1 MMMHRPGTIA
11 AAGPT
16 KADGSPNMS
25 DGANI
30 RVRDMLK
37 PPAIRFP
44 LDGEGGYRE
53 APSDTEI
60 ARDIAAQLRMAAAA
74 IAPFL
79 AWILLILALALFHEN
94 LMTAARVTLT
104 LLGHAGIAS
113 VGGLWGG
120 NATDYS
126 NVTLFELATSPA
138 NVLVETY
145 QGNIVGQA
153 VISCFLILIAAYMGF
168 FGRSARRAW
177 NLIYRFVKHHTVI
190 IFLAIFIWWYVVQAS
205 AATAPTMSTI
215 QRRGLLPDIADRC
228 GGRFI
233 TRCHM
238 RCAHYVAES
247 ACNVTFVD
255 FTPEGELIAVLGAEK
270 ASSARVWDTGA
281 RRHVVRSTDRM
292 IKGTIRPCN
301 FTVRGINTGGMQPRF
316 MGDVEALLP
325 LRGGTVEHCVLKG
338 AVCIE
343 QSLPTTSSA
352 PAFSRTMVCAT
363 GAVASP
369 TGARCT
375 LRITDSYSC
384 PTATTDRPHMT
395 STRTAT
401 VSCSWASAG
410 ASIVS
415 QRRCV
420 ETAPGGS
427 WTSLSAR
434 FDVASTGLNRC
445 TPICSA
451 DKISP
456 KPRPTSLR

>member
-1 MMMHRPGTIA
+1 MTVHYDERDECEAAGGVYDRRNEVLFVPARVDLRPFEKWLPFALQDAGHTATSGGMLMHRPGVIA

-25 DGANI
+25 VGANI

-44 LDGEGGYRE
+44 DDHDSGPRG
-53 APSDTEI
+53 ASSDTEI

-79 AWILLILALALFHEN
+79 AWILLVLALALFHEK
-94 LMTAARVTLT
+94 LMTVARVALT
-104 LLGHAGIAS
+104 LLGHAGIAT

-120 NATDYS
+120 NATIGTDYS

-177 NLIYRFVKHHTVI
+177 NMIYRFVKHHTVI

-205 AATAPTMSTI
+205 APTAPTMSTI
-215 QRRGLLPDIADRC
+215 HRRGLLPDIADRC

-247 ACNVTFVD
+247 ACNVTLID
-255 FTPEGELIAVLGAEK
+255 FTSEGELIAVLGAEK

-292 IKGTIRPCN
+292 IKGTIKPCN
-301 FTVRGINTGGMQPRF
+301 FTVRGINTGGMQPQY
-316 MGDVEALLP
+316 MGDVEAFLP
-325 LRGGTVEHCVLKG
+325 LRG
-338 AVCIE
+338 
-343 QSLPTTSSA
+343 
-352 PAFSRTMVCAT
+352 SRA
-363 GAVASP
+363 
-369 TGARCT
+369 
-375 LRITDSYSC
+375 
-384 PTATTDRPHMT
+384 
-395 STRTAT
+395 
-401 VSCSWASAG
+401 
-410 ASIVS
+410 
-415 QRRCV
+415 
-420 ETAPGGS
+420 
-427 WTSLSAR
+427 
-434 FDVASTGLNRC
+434 
-445 TPICSA
+445 
-451 DKISP
+451 
-456 KPRPTSLR
+456 